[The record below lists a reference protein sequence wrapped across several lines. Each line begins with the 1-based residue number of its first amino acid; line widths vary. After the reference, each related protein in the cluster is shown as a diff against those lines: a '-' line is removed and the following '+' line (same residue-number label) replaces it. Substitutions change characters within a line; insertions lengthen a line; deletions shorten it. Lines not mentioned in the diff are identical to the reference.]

1 MSSLNALL
9 YRLKCMSIYHTCKF
23 WNKEQFSQTTSMW
36 KLQTLYAFNHAWLYF
51 MFSSLKLFFK
61 NNLQESFYSL
71 TVQDTTI
78 YTFVTNSESGELSVA
93 NRCIWIFVAAGN
105 YFRRDLNCSMTG
117 DQIVI
122 QTVRTQGDL
131 NFYEV
136 KAYRKL
142 HFMKLTTNTIMYN
155 INIKYDPQRRRK

>member
-1 MSSLNALL
+1 
-9 YRLKCMSIYHTCKF
+9 
-23 WNKEQFSQTTSMW
+23 
-36 KLQTLYAFNHAWLYF
+36 

-136 KAYRKL
+136 KVYRKL

-155 INIKYDPQRRRK
+155 IDIKYDPQRRRK

>member
-1 MSSLNALL
+1 
-9 YRLKCMSIYHTCKF
+9 
-23 WNKEQFSQTTSMW
+23 
-36 KLQTLYAFNHAWLYF
+36 
-51 MFSSLKLFFK
+51 
-61 NNLQESFYSL
+61 
-71 TVQDTTI
+71 
-78 YTFVTNSESGELSVA
+78 
-93 NRCIWIFVAAGN
+93 
-105 YFRRDLNCSMTG
+105 MTG